1 MMTGRIAEAFPRG
14 GKGQIYLYGRV
25 RTDGIGEESQSL
37 WPVLSYP
44 SLTLKEGPSGKSLV
58 FEKPFLGDDGTVKG
72 EPCGGW
78 RGISKILKMCP

>member
-44 SLTLKEGPSGKSLV
+44 SLTLKEGPSGKSLAPTGSSGTYR
-58 FEKPFLGDDGTVKG
+58 KWALGF
-72 EPCGGW
+72 
-78 RGISKILKMCP
+78 